1 MVSVAEGRSH
11 SVRRGLMY
19 GGRLACKAFNVA
31 FQRRQTQ
38 HGALLAWLRVQM
50 AAVRP
55 SSSAERQMLE
65 SAVAWRTAVSS
76 GKPVV

>member
-1 MVSVAEGRSH
+1 MVSVAERASH
-11 SVRRGLMY
+11 SAERGLMY
-19 GGRLACKAFNVA
+19 HGRLACKAFDVV

-55 SSSAERQMLE
+55 RSSTERLMLE
-65 SAVAWRTAVSS
+65 DAATWRTHGRRSR
-76 GKPVV
+76 